1 MALEIWAELG
11 SLWDGNPALAYR
23 MIHEAALAGA
33 DVVKV
38 QFGHDPADPVR
49 GASDRH
55 AEFLR
60 DAVHA
65 HGMKFAASFFSY
77 SGLAT
82 GRRVGLDYY
91 KIPSQKTYSDPALV
105 EEVLSDH
112 VPTYVSHGMA
122 TDGKG
127 LLLRDNVY
135 NVWCLSE
142 YPTYPARL
150 ALMPKAF
157 GAYRGYSDH
166 VHGIGACL
174 LAIARGAQM
183 VEVHFT
189 LNPANQA
196 IRDHAFAKTPHELAT
211 MAQTGR
217 DLARIAEAAR

>member
-1 MALEIWAELG
+1 MPLEIWCELG
-11 SLWDGNPALAYR
+11 SLWDGNPSLAYR
-23 MIHEAALAGA
+23 MIREAAQASA
-33 DVVKV
+33 DVCKF

-60 DAVHA
+60 DATHEY
-65 HGMKFAASFFSY
+65 GMKFAASFFSQA
-77 SGLAT
+77 GLDTA
-82 GRRVGLDYY
+82 RRVGLDYY
-91 KIPSQKTYSDPALV
+91 KIASQVTYAKPDLVAEALK
-105 EEVLSDH
+105 DK
-112 VPTYVSHGMA
+112 VPTYVSHGMS

-127 LLLRDNVY
+127 LMLRDGVY

-150 ALMPKAF
+150 KLMPKAF

-174 LAIARGAQM
+174 LAIARGASM

-189 LNPANQA
+189 LNPTNQA
-196 IRDHAFAKTPHELAT
+196 IRDHSFSKTPAELAELVRL
-211 MAQTGR
+211 GR
-217 DLARIAEAAR
+217 DLHHIAEAAR